1 MATGIPFPEANDIL
15 RAPTP
20 EDAAAGTV
28 YDLHIHR
35 YADLDGNPNVIS
47 KWQFSPDELAQVVAA
62 GGTFW
67 FHAWGH
73 THPPVGIEGATPFVR
88 GARSPADAPDLP
100 ADAVVAAREAILKS
114 LRDRRLLKY
123 LFAEEP
129 ETRAA
134 YGYVDAPID
143 LDTQLE
149 CAEDLARLAIAAF
162 LANPAP
168 QA

>member
-1 MATGIPFPEANDIL
+1 
-15 RAPTP
+15 
-20 EDAAAGTV
+20 
-28 YDLHIHR
+28 
-35 YADLDGNPNVIS
+35 
-47 KWQFSPDELAQVVAA
+47 
-62 GGTFW
+62 
-67 FHAWGH
+67 
-73 THPPVGIEGATPFVR
+73 
-88 GARSPADAPDLP
+88 
-100 ADAVVAAREAILKS
+100 VVAAREAILKS

-123 LFAEEP
+123 QFAEEP